1 MQLLVIRHAK
11 AEDALDF
18 AQTGQPEALRPL
30 TDSGRKKMQR
40 AVAGL
45 LSEVEFIDVLAAS
58 PLLRTRQTAE
68 IVAEAYVGRVVMELD
83 ALAPGGDQDELLEW
97 LRSHRD
103 VSVVAVVGHEPDL
116 GELIGRLLCGRHESV
131 ISLKKGAVC
140 LLKLDSDV
148 TPGKARLVWSLTAS
162 QLAGLKT

>member
-18 AQTGQPEALRPL
+18 ARTGQPEVLRPL

-40 AVAGL
+40 AAAGL
-45 LSEVEFIDVLAAS
+45 LSEVEFIDVLATS
-58 PLLRTRQTAE
+58 PLLRARQTAG

-83 ALAPGGDQDELLEW
+83 ALAPGSDPDELLTW
-97 LRSHRD
+97 LRGHRD

-116 GELIGRLLCGRHESV
+116 GVLIGHLLCGCHESV
-131 ISLKKGAVC
+131 TSLKKGAVC
-140 LLKLDSDV
+140 LLNIDSDV

-162 QLAGLKT
+162 QLASLRN

>member
-30 TDSGRKKMQR
+30 TESGRKKMQR
-40 AVAGL
+40 AAAGL

-58 PLLRTRQTAE
+58 PLLRARQTAE
-68 IVAEAYVGRVVMELD
+68 IVAEVYVGRTVMELD
-83 ALAPGGDQDELLEW
+83 ALAPGSDPDTLLAW
-97 LRSHRD
+97 LRGHRD
-103 VSVVAVVGHEPDL
+103 VSVVAIVGHEPDL
-116 GELIGRLLCGRHESV
+116 GELIGRLLSGRHESV
-131 ISLKKGAVC
+131 IALKKGAAC
-140 LLKLDSDV
+140 LLNLDPDV

-162 QLAGLKT
+162 QLASLKV

>member
-18 AQTGQPEALRPL
+18 AQSGQPEALRPL

-40 AVAGL
+40 AAVGL
-45 LSEVEFIDVLAAS
+45 LSEVEFIDVLATS
-58 PLLRTRQTAE
+58 PLLRARQTAE
-68 IVAEAYVGRVVMELD
+68 IVAEAYVGRTVMELD
-83 ALAPGGDQDELLEW
+83 ALAPGGDPDQLLSW
-97 LRSHRD
+97 LRGHRD

-116 GELIGRLLCGRHESV
+116 GELIGRLVCNRQQTV

-140 LLKLDSDV
+140 LLNLDPDV
-148 TPGKARLVWSLTAS
+148 TPGKARLVWTLTAS
-162 QLAGLKT
+162 QLAGLGA

>member
-11 AEDALDF
+11 AEDVLDF
-18 AQTGQPEALRPL
+18 AQTGQTEALRPL
-30 TDSGRKKMQR
+30 TESGRKKMQR
-40 AVAGL
+40 AAAGL

-68 IVAEAYVGRVVMELD
+68 IVAEIYVGRTVMELD
-83 ALAPGGDQDELLEW
+83 ALAPGGAPEELLAW

-103 VSVVAVVGHEPDL
+103 VAVVAIVGHEPDL
-116 GELIGRLLCGRHESV
+116 GELVGWLLCGCHESV
-131 ISLKKGAVC
+131 IAMKKGSAC
-140 LLKLDSDV
+140 LLSLDSGI

-162 QLAGLKT
+162 QLASLKV

>member
-11 AEDALDF
+11 AENALDF
-18 AQTGQPEALRPL
+18 AQTGQPENLRPL
-30 TDSGRKKMQR
+30 TESGRRKMQR
-40 AVAGL
+40 AAAGL

-83 ALAPGGDQDELLEW
+83 ALAPGGDADELLSW
-97 LRSHRD
+97 LRGHRD
-103 VSVVAVVGHEPDL
+103 VSVVAIVGHEPSL
-116 GELIGRLLCGRHESV
+116 GEFIGRMLCGRHESV
-131 ISLKKGAVC
+131 ISLKKGAAC
-140 LLKLDSDV
+140 LLNLDPDV

-162 QLAGLKT
+162 QLASLKA